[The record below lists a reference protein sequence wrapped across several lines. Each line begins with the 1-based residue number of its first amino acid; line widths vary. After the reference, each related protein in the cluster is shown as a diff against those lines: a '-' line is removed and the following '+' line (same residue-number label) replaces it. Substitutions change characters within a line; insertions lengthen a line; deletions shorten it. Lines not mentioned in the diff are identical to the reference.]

1 MPLQVVGPGETS
13 VADLAS
19 EGSLPGVLSH
29 VCLQVVLQVEPTAAD
44 VAHEG
49 PLLCVCFNVSLQFR
63 PGLEGQITSSALE
76 LKRRGLE
83 GVRGRGLE
91 GVDMMS
97 WCCQDFVAVSVETI
111 QFHPNTKIYNLVNC
125 IISGNSCDIF
135 ILMTSHVTVTTPI
148 INSIKTS

>member
-83 GVRGRGLE
+83 GV
-91 GVDMMS
+91 DMMS

-111 QFHPNTKIYNLVNC
+111 QFPPTPRYR
-125 IISGNSCDIF
+125 ISLIV
-135 ILMTSHVTVTTPI
+135 L
-148 INSIKTS
+148 